1 MAGKKII
8 QIVGFQNSGKTTL
21 IERLITACKEMK
33 LAVGTIKHHG
43 HGNAPDRVLL
53 NKDSEKHQQA
63 GALVTTVEGAGSLHL
78 EAKKDKWE
86 LQEIVKIYEQL
97 PIDIILVEGY
107 KRMNYPKVVL
117 VRNPQDEFL
126 LEELTN
132 IMAIISNEPLSSTL
146 SSTIFRQEEM
156 DRFINWF
163 MQQINAAED

>member
-43 HGNAPDRVLL
+43 HGNAPDRVFL

-63 GALVTTVEGAGSLHL
+63 GAIVSTVEGAGSLHL
-78 EAKKDKWE
+78 EAKKEKWE
-86 LQEIVKIYEQL
+86 LQEIVQMYEQL

-132 IMAIISNEPLSSTL
+132 IMAIISNEPLSST
-146 SSTIFRQEEM
+146 SSSIIFRQEEM
-156 DRFINWF
+156 DRFISWF
-163 MQQINAAED
+163 MKQINAAED

>member
-21 IERLITACKEMK
+21 IERLITACKEKK

-43 HGNAPDRVLL
+43 HGNAPDRIIL

-63 GALVTTVEGAGSLHL
+63 GAIVTTVEGAGSLHL
-78 EAKKDKWE
+78 EAKKEHWE
-86 LQEIVKIYEQL
+86 LQDIIRMYEQL
-97 PIDIILVEGY
+97 PVDIILVEGY

-126 LEELTN
+126 IEELTN
-132 IMAIISNEPLSSTL
+132 IIAVISNKPLTCTPHSS
-146 SSTIFRQEEM
+146 IFRKDEM
-156 DRFINWF
+156 DRFISWF
-163 MQQINAAED
+163 MNQINAAED